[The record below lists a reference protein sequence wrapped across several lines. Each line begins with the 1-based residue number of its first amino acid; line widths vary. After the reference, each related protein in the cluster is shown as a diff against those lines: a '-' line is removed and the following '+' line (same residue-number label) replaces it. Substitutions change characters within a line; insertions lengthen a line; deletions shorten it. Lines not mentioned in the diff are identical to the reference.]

1 MLIWDEF
8 ELPIT
13 APRFGDDASL
23 YVRRGRQPTPSSPVT
38 LVFLH
43 EALGSIAQW
52 RDYPELLAE
61 RCGCDVVIY
70 ERIGHA
76 GASQLELP
84 RPDDYLVYE
93 GEVVLPQ
100 LLEQLD
106 IEQAVLVGHSDG
118 GSIALVGAATV
129 PDRVVGLVTEAAH
142 LFVESITRDGIIK
155 ARDLYDDAIR
165 PGLSRYHGEKT
176 DTLFKGWWQTWLRDS
191 FQALDLSPWLDRIQ
205 APSLIMQGV
214 SDQYGS
220 ELQVDKICEGIGAL
234 ATPCWL
240 EAAHIPH
247 REATEPCLEAM
258 SSFIRRLVLDQ
269 K

>member
-1 MLIWDEF
+1 MLNWDEF

-13 APRFGDDASL
+13 APRFGEGAGL
-23 YVRRGRQPTPSSPVT
+23 YVRRGRQSAPESPVT

-52 RDYPELLAE
+52 RDFPQQLAE
-61 RCGCDVVIY
+61 RCGCDVLIY

-76 GASQLELP
+76 GASSLELP

-100 LLEQLD
+100 LLERLE

-118 GSIALVGAATV
+118 GSIALVGAASV
-129 PDRVVGLVTEAAH
+129 PDRVRGVITEAAH
-142 LFVESITRDGIIK
+142 LLVEPITRDGIIQ
-155 ARDLYDDAIR
+155 ARDLYDEAIR
-165 PGLSRYHGEKT
+165 PGLSRYHGDKT
-176 DTLFKGWWQTWLRDS
+176 DTLFQGWWQTWLRDS
-191 FQALDLSPWLDRIQ
+191 FQGLDLSPWLGRIR

-214 SDQYGS
+214 NDQYGS
-220 ELQVDKICEGIGAL
+220 ALQVEKICEGIGAQ
-234 ATPCWL
+234 ASPCWL
-240 EAAHIPH
+240 DAAHIPH

-258 SSFIRRLVLDQ
+258 GGFIRRLLNDQ
-269 K
+269 A